1 MVRSGTRWRFSE
13 VEAAAVVLSSSHCA
27 ARVLKPTPDG
37 GGGVFQSINVHAVD
51 GVSCRIDVS

>member
-37 GGGVFQSINVHAVD
+37 GGGCSRALM
-51 GVSCRIDVS
+51 SML